1 MSEIAARCALAT
13 EPWKDPDFGLQ
24 SGSVPLP
31 SEIPKDVEWVQVS
44 EVYGGGGELFLH
56 SRGGDQR
63 GARVDVGAYDS
74 SAFFAAVRLLSY
86 TQIKELVIAYDAY
99 ANVYGTR
106 LFINGKTNT
115 CCPGL
120 PLPQP
125 ASHRRTASHLRSHA
139 HAHAH

>member
-1 MSEIAARCALAT
+1 VSEIASRCALAT
-13 EPWKDPDFGLQ
+13 EAWKDPDFDLE

-31 SEIPKDVEWVQVS
+31 LDTPKDVEWVQIS

-86 TQIKELVIAYDAY
+86 AQIKELVIAYDAY

-106 LFINGKTNT
+106 LFINGEGTHA
-115 CCPGL
+115 C
-120 PLPQP
+120 
-125 ASHRRTASHLRSHA
+125 A
-139 HAHAH
+139 HARAHARAHTHACAQ